1 MNCRRCHHTDEIHKS
16 TTSTESIL
24 RRGACQIP
32 DCTCNQFLDAFEEI
46 DDEQLQSYIGN
57 KGCKDMDKHAPKEE
71 MIKDLENILAKI
83 NALEVNAK
91 DEESKANVKI
101 LRKLTEGQIH
111 SINEFD
117 HLKKAIDLLTM
128 QLFDVKDKINS
139 K

>member
-1 MNCRRCHHTDEIHKS
+1 
-16 TTSTESIL
+16 
-24 RRGACQIP
+24 
-32 DCTCNQFLDAFEEI
+32 
-46 DDEQLQSYIGN
+46 
-57 KGCKDMDKHAPKEE
+57 MDKHAPKEE
-71 MIKDLENILAKI
+71 MIRDLENILAKI

-91 DEESKANVKI
+91 DEEEKANVKI
-101 LRKLTEGQIH
+101 LRKLAEGQIH